1 MCFVIY
7 CLFASRT
14 IWKPFYRRLRFRV
27 VLTVRKMGR
36 LLGTPEADRSSSKLH
51 KSHKMDQVTWKKKP
65 QVEKQK

>member
-14 IWKPFYRRLRFRV
+14 IWKPFYRRFRFRV

-36 LLGTPEADRSSSKLH
+36 LLGTPVADRSSSKLH
-51 KSHKMDQVTWKKKP
+51 KSHKNGPSNM
-65 QVEKQK
+65 EKEASS